1 MRHSAH
7 RAAQRLLR
15 DSGGATITEYAIILF
30 LVAVVA
36 ATGFR
41 FLGDKLSG
49 GMNKAGGH
57 LVAQNDTPTQAAPAP
72 AGGGGAPG
80 AKGGA
85 AAEPAP
91 VKTSP
96 DQAAFGGPRVAE
108 APKEESH
115 LGKFAMIA
123 LGIIGC
129 GAVFFA
135 IMKGKN
141 APQ

>member
-1 MRHSAH
+1 MRLRVQ
-7 RAAQRLLR
+7 RASSRLLR
-15 DSGGATITEYAIILF
+15 DDRGATITEYAIILF

-41 FLGDKLSG
+41 FLGDKLSN

-57 LVAQNDTPTQAAPAP
+57 LAAQNDSTAQAGAAAT
-72 AGGGGAPG
+72 AGGAGTAG

-85 AAEPAP
+85 GADAPA
-91 VKTSP
+91 VKTGP
-96 DQAAFGGPRVAE
+96 DQAGFGGPRVAE
-108 APKEESH
+108 APKEESN

-129 GAVFFA
+129 GATFFA

-141 APQ
+141 AR